1 MSSKDDWS
9 QWLLDSQI
17 RGELGISEYFFQ
29 ISLNV
34 SIFAAN
40 FAWQFFHL
48 VRLARIDRLTAV
60 FNIVVRKRLI
70 AIMPYPSRTHLK
82 KSKWLHVFQK
92 SFMCLAWG
100 RPEYLGYNECGQ
112 FLLDRAN
119 KLKRRVGYNMTL
131 YEKGKSLF
139 LKLNESVLE
148 PT

>member
-1 MSSKDDWS
+1 MSSKDEWS

-34 SIFAAN
+34 SIFVAN

-48 VRLARIDRLTAV
+48 VRLARIDRLAAV

-82 KSKWLHVFQK
+82 KSKWLHVFRNRSSVSPGDGVFGLQ
-92 SFMCLAWG
+92 
-100 RPEYLGYNECGQ
+100 
-112 FLLDRAN
+112 
-119 KLKRRVGYNMTL
+119 RVWTI
-131 YEKGKSLF
+131 SLRQS
-139 LKLNESVLE
+139 KQIE
-148 PT
+148 T

>member
-1 MSSKDDWS
+1 MSSKDEWS

-34 SIFAAN
+34 SIFVAN

-82 KSKWLHVFQK
+82 KSKWLHVFRNR
-92 SFMCLAWG
+92 SFVSPGDGVFGLQRVWTII
-100 RPEYLGYNECGQ
+100 LS
-112 FLLDRAN
+112 DRAN
-119 KLKRRVGYNMTL
+119 KLKRRVGHNMTL

-148 PT
+148 PM

>member
-1 MSSKDDWS
+1 MSSKDEWS

-34 SIFAAN
+34 SIFVAN

-82 KSKWLHVFQK
+82 KSKWLHVFRNRSCVSPGDGLFGLQQV
-92 SFMCLAWG
+92 W
-100 RPEYLGYNECGQ
+100 
-112 FLLDRAN
+112 
-119 KLKRRVGYNMTL
+119 TI
-131 YEKGKSLF
+131 SLRQS
-139 LKLNESVLE
+139 KQIE
-148 PT
+148 T